1 MATVGQPLTA
11 PEAGWRRYDD
21 NNGNISYST
30 GWEVWSDSYRY
41 GGSCHFTTQ
50 ANASVNFKFYGT
62 KLRLIS
68 GHGNDHPNTN
78 VIQVKIDGAVVGSF
92 SQYHTS
98 DIVGFLLSFELL
110 GLEQK
115 VHEVEII
122 STSFKGNIDAI
133 DIDENGYLCHSVLN
147 TVGSLDNMQ
156 VGDCI
161 PCKYTAPTSGQVG
174 YFSELGTC
182 TDSEI
187 SLSGSATPNG
197 LFYFI
202 KADRGLLIADRILQ
216 HSISWNTLNSA
227 GFIEGQYSPIDIS
240 PLLISY
246 QKTTLGSPITDYYEY
261 TARTTSS
268 SHQGAN
274 LTIKKDEYL
283 ITSQDEVIIE
293 YDAFLT
299 GFYSSAINHFL
310 HIIPYDSPLSRQ
322 SHYGFIEGGILF
334 IHCQYSQPS
343 LNVWHH
349 MKHIINFSTE
359 TIENFVD
366 GSSYTFPQQG
376 FGTYTLGSIGMLCI
390 GVGSYN
396 YAAQNKYRNITIKN
410 ANSEPVLVQFTDQ
423 MYLISSLSGGC
434 TYADANGNATTSDQN
449 LGGWPTT
456 NEWDT
461 YIVNSDL
468 GGKITKGDDNVWHWS
483 NLYSWTKDTPI
494 TSIGANTNRV
504 YRGKD
509 SNNKL
514 LQIAGSTANT
524 TIGFRPV
531 LEYIEPDG
539 SSKQKTLWY

>member
-1 MATVGQPLTA
+1 MATIHSILGA
-11 PEAGWRRYDD
+11 PKTSLE
-21 NNGNISYST
+21 
-30 GWEVWSDSYRY
+30 EM
-41 GGSCHFTTQ
+41 
-50 ANASVNFKFYGT
+50 
-62 KLRLIS
+62 
-68 GHGNDHPNTN
+68 
-78 VIQVKIDGAVVGSF
+78 KI
-92 SQYHTS
+92 
-98 DIVGFLLSFELL
+98 
-110 GLEQK
+110 
-115 VHEVEII
+115 
-122 STSFKGNIDAI
+122 
-133 DIDENGYLCHSVLN
+133 
-147 TVGSLDNMQ
+147 
-156 VGDCI
+156 GDYI
-161 PCKYTAPTSGQVG
+161 PCKYTAPTSGQAG

-182 TDSEI
+182 TASEI

-202 KADRGLLIADRILQ
+202 KADKGLLIADRVIQ
-216 HSISWNTLNSA
+216 HSISWDTLNSA
-227 GFIEGQYSPIDIS
+227 GFIEEQSSSINIS

-246 QKTTLGSPITDYYEY
+246 QKTTLGSPITGYYEY

-268 SHQGAN
+268 KHQGAN

-283 ITSQDEVIIE
+283 ITLQDEVIIE

-299 GFYSSAINHFL
+299 GFYSSAMNHFL
-310 HIIPYDSPLSRQ
+310 HIIPYDSPLSREPY
-322 SHYGFIEGGILF
+322 YGLIEGRIF
-334 IHCQYSQPS
+334 SIHCQYSQPS
-343 LNVWHH
+343 QNVWHH
-349 MKHIINFSTE
+349 MKHIINFSTK

-366 GSSYTFPQQG
+366 GSSYTVSNQG

-390 GVGSYN
+390 GVGPYD

-434 TYADANGNATTSDQN
+434 AYADANGNATTSDQN

-539 SSKQKTLWY
+539 SSKQETIWR